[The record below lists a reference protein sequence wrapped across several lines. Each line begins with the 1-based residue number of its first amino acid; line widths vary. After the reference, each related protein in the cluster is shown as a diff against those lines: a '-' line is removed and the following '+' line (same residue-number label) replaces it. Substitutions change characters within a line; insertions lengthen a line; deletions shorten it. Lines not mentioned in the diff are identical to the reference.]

1 MGHSLSP
8 DAEHRL
14 PCPRC
19 GTLVLE
25 GAKKCRG
32 CHVWLEPASRPRAR
46 VGRAFVLLVGALL
59 AVTMGLIVQRE
70 SPVGEA
76 PPLTPL
82 PAAATSDDRDE
93 PIEAPAALGPD
104 GDEVVEPLVLQD
116 DEIRHI
122 DWRTRKLRLDAH
134 PLDLAFDAAGET
146 LFVSTDDATLR
157 QYDVR
162 SGKLLHRASMPAQ
175 GDRIQ
180 VLFGRYV
187 ALIRGEQAS
196 HIPVVDTKNWDREP
210 MLLWVGANPADIVE
224 LPDGETVVTASSR
237 GKRLSAWNLATR
249 RRLADLRLPHATR
262 QLLMLQLDERPYV
275 GAVGILDRAERP
287 AGAFIDLFD
296 PSEDPFGATRRSV
309 AVGRNSRGVVSPD
322 GRLLLFVDEAA
333 NTAGLLDV
341 ASRERLHTITVGRGP
356 LEGFFMR
363 GGNYAVTLDAEA
375 RTATVIDVP
384 HRQRLNTLMLPG
396 APRHGAVSADG
407 KWLFVSL
414 GGAGWPPVD
423 RGVAIIADD
432 PLKVV
437 AELETG
443 RGATRVATA
452 PVGHRAA
459 VASYLDRAIT
469 LIEPRK

>member
-8 DAEHRL
+8 DTDGRH

-32 CHVWLEPASRPRAR
+32 CHAWLEPASRPRAR
-46 VGRAFVLLVGALL
+46 TGRSLVLLVGALAAL
-59 AVTMGLIVQRE
+59 AMGLVVQRE

-82 PAAATSDDRDE
+82 PAGSPTDDT

-104 GDEVVEPLVLQD
+104 GAEVVEPLVLQD
-116 DEIRHI
+116 DDVRHI
-122 DWRTRKLRLDAH
+122 DWRVRQLRLDAH
-134 PLDLAFDAAGET
+134 PLDLAFDDTGET
-146 LFVSTDDATLR
+146 IFVSTDDATLR

-162 SGKLLHRASMPAQ
+162 SGKLLHKASMPAQ
-175 GDRIQ
+175 GDRIV

-187 ALIRGEQAS
+187 ALIRTEQAA
-196 HIPVVDTKNWDREP
+196 HIPIVDTQNWDREP
-210 MLLWVGANPADIVE
+210 LLLWVGSNPADIVE

-249 RRLADLRLPHATR
+249 RRMADLKLPHATR
-262 QLLMLQLDERPYV
+262 QLLMLRLDERPYV
-275 GAVGILDRAERP
+275 GAMGILDRGGRP
-287 AGAFIDLFD
+287 SGAFVDLFD

-309 AVGRNSRGVVSPD
+309 AVGRDSRGVVSPD
-322 GRLLLFVDEAA
+322 GNLLLFVDEAA
-333 NTAGLLDV
+333 NTVGLVDL
-341 ASRERLHTITVGRGP
+341 ASRERVHTITVGQGP
-356 LEGFFMR
+356 LEAFFMR

-384 HRQRLNTLMLPG
+384 HRQRLSTLMLPG
-396 APRHGAVSADG
+396 TPRHGAVSADG

-423 RGVAIIADD
+423 RGVAVIADD
-432 PLKVV
+432 PLKVMT
-437 AELETG
+437 ELDTG

-452 PVGHRAA
+452 PIGHRAA
-459 VASYLDRAIT
+459 VANYLDRAIT